1 MHRVRGVGV
10 SYCSKCSW
18 LDCVRMCVFKFV
30 TSLPSSSLL
39 ITSQLVSIGWD
50 SSTLLWRQTHIACDE
65 AQARKVA
72 TTQLRDVRFLTSSAN
87 VSTFTLPVHA
97 SVLSRH
103 APVDVSHVP
112 ANHNTQDRHTRGSQ
126 RLKHGSGTCHVY
138 VAVGFAGRQTSI
150 PTIHTMH
157 CTPHLREL
165 LHCAI
170 EASVVADKS
179 TIGRVRDA
187 SLIPREQG

>member
-1 MHRVRGVGV
+1 MFHAVASVPGWIAFACA
-10 SYCSKCSW
+10 YSK
-18 LDCVRMCVFKFV
+18 FG

-50 SSTLLWRQTHIACDE
+50 SSTLLMRQTHIACDE
-65 AQARKVA
+65 AQAREVA

-97 SVLSRH
+97 LVLSRH

-138 VAVGFAGRQTSI
+138 VAVGFRRETDVNTNYPDNALHPALTRASS
-150 PTIHTMH
+150 
-157 CTPHLREL
+157 LR
-165 LHCAI
+165 H
-170 EASVVADKS
+170 
-179 TIGRVRDA
+179 
-187 SLIPREQG
+187 